1 MYNTIITKL
10 GKELGMKLLAFNS
23 TYNVYPFRE
32 DKYQITFGVSE
43 TIGVFNTLLEAI
55 RFLRLEEER
64 TKEDAL
70 NEFYD
75 SFEVTPVEAR
85 KIKMG
90 TISAGSIEL
99 LNERVK

>member
-1 MYNTIITKL
+1 MYNTIINKL

-75 SFEVTPVEAR
+75 SFEGAPITAEG
-85 KIKMG
+85 IKMG
-90 TISAGSIEL
+90 TISTDNIGF
-99 LNERVK
+99 LNERIK